1 MSNYTKLAIR
11 GTVIVLVISLFAGFL
26 GYLVRLVLARNL
38 TVEDFG
44 LFNAVF
50 SFLGLLG
57 IFKSLGFDKALVKFI
72 PEFKHEKNDD
82 YIKSSL
88 VYVSFI
94 QLITNSIIIILVYLL
109 SNYLSINFFHT
120 DKARNVLN
128 WLAISFFIDS
138 FVLTLKF
145 AFQGFKKMVYFS
157 SLDVVRMILVLVI
170 SLIGFKLHYGLFS
183 PVIAYILTPLLLL
196 LIFGWLLIADVFPEF
211 LKSKFI
217 FDIGLIKRVS
227 KYSIFVTETSVAGL
241 LLYYTDTLVL
251 TYFKSLKDVGLY
263 SVALPTAKIFLY
275 FPRAIGGMLLPL
287 TSELWAKKEQK
298 LLKDGMLLLYKYSI
312 ILIVPMVLVMFSFTD
327 LILTLF
333 YGKNY
338 IGASNPMKILSIGMI
353 FAVLYAININ
363 FFAGIGKPQLTSKVT
378 YIGALLNLIMNLML
392 VPFIGMIGA
401 ALATSSSYFVM
412 MIMSLWEIK
421 KLISIEFPMKIWSK
435 TLAAGIILTLIIWYS
450 RLVIH
455 ISNIWIRISTILII
469 SGLCYLLLLFL
480 LKVIDINELKV
491 LYKRMIK

>member
-72 PEFKHEKNDD
+72 PEFKHEGNNDH
-82 YIKSSL
+82 IKSSL
-88 VYVSFI
+88 VYVSVI

-353 FAVLYAININ
+353 FAVIYGININ
-363 FFAGIGKPQLTSKVT
+363 FFAGTGKPQITSKVT

-392 VPFIGMIGA
+392 VPFIGMIGS

-421 KLISIEFPMKIWSK
+421 KLIRIDFPLVIWSK
-435 TLAAGIILTLIIWYS
+435 ILFAGIVFTAIMWYAKILLI
-450 RLVIH
+450 L
-455 ISNIWIRISTILII
+455 SNVWIETSIILLI
-469 SGLCYLLLLFL
+469 SGICYLVLLFL
-480 LKVIDINELKV
+480 LRVIDLEELNII
-491 LYKRMIK
+491 YKRVAK

>member
-1 MSNYTKLAIR
+1 MSNYTKLAIK
-11 GTVIVLVISLFAGFL
+11 GTAIVLVISLFAGFL

-44 LFNAVF
+44 LFNSIFA
-50 SFLGLLG
+50 FLGLLG
-57 IFKSLGFDKALVKFI
+57 IFKSLGFDKALVKFV
-72 PEFKHEKNDD
+72 PEFKHEGNNDH
-82 YIKSSL
+82 IKSSL
-88 VYVSFI
+88 VYVSII

-120 DKARNVLN
+120 DKARNILN

-157 SLDVVRMILVLVI
+157 SVDVVRMILVLVI

-183 PVIAYILTPLLLL
+183 PVVAYILTPLLLL

-217 FDIGLIKRVS
+217 FDIGLIKRIS

-241 LLYYTDTLVL
+241 LLYYTDTLIL
-251 TYFKSLKDVGLY
+251 TYFRNLKEVGLY
-263 SVALPTAKIFLY
+263 SVALPTAKVFLY

-287 TSELWAKKEQK
+287 TSELWAKKEHK
-298 LLKDGMLLLYKYSI
+298 LLQDGMLSLYKYSI
-312 ILIVPMVLVMFSFTD
+312 MLIVPAVFIMFSFTD

-333 YGKNY
+333 YGKSY
-338 IGASNPMKILSIGMI
+338 IAGAVPMKILSIGMI
-353 FAVLYAININ
+353 FAVIYGININ
-363 FFAGIGKPQLTSKVT
+363 FFAGIGKPQITSKVT
-378 YIGALLNLIMNLML
+378 YIGAFLNLIMNLVF

-401 ALATSSSYFVM
+401 ALATTSSYFIM
-412 MIMSLWEIK
+412 MLMGLFEIK
-421 KLISIEFPMKIWSK
+421 KLIRIDFPVLIWLKIIF
-435 TLAAGIILTLIIWYS
+435 TGIIFTAIIWY
-450 RLVIH
+450 LKI
-455 ISNIWIRISTILII
+455 ILNIGNVWMETSIILLA
-469 SGLCYLLLLFL
+469 SGVCYLALLFL
-480 LKVIDINELKV
+480 LKIINIEELKTICRRIA
-491 LYKRMIK
+491 K